1 MMLVWI
7 YADLKIMIY
16 TLFTRILNATFIYVI
31 AECFFLK
38 FNQMKML
45 DNLECMLCIMY
56 ITNVKF

>member
-16 TLFTRILNATFIYVI
+16 TLFTRILNATFTYVI
-31 AECFFLK
+31 VECFFLK
-38 FNQMKML
+38 FNKMKML
-45 DNLECMLCIMY
+45 DNLKCMLCIMY